1 MAKRAENCRMCFKV
15 VDMMAAKNKKTDPN
29 AVIRLAGVGKT
40 YKLYKNQKM
49 RLLALFSRRIKAKDK
64 VALKNIDLTIKR
76 GESVALLGKNGAG
89 KSTLLKMIS
98 GVTFPSQ
105 GEIMTNGRIG
115 ALLELSAGFE
125 PEFTGRENIWLR
137 CSLGGMSNDEIAAV
151 EPKIIDFAQL
161 EEYIDQP
168 VRTYSSGMRSRLGF
182 AISVNLRPDILIVDE
197 ALSVGD
203 AVFKKKCLAAVK
215 EIMSQ
220 DDVTFLLVTHSS
232 GAAKDFCKRGVVIHD
247 GVVAFDG
254 AINDA
259 VEYYENEVLQLA
271 PGETAEDRN
280 RKAAAAASK
289 KVSFFTDRPL

>member
-1 MAKRAENCRMCFKV
+1 MAK
-15 VDMMAAKNKKTDPN
+15 KNKTKPSDV
-29 AVIRLAGVGKT
+29 VIKLEGIGKT

-49 RLLALFSRRIKAKDK
+49 RLLALFTKRIKPKKK
-64 VALKNIDLTIKR
+64 VALKNIDLTIRR

-98 GVTFPSQ
+98 GVTFPTK
-105 GEIMTNGRIG
+105 GEITTNGRIG

-137 CSLGGMSNDEIAAV
+137 CSLGGMSNDEITAI

-182 AISVNLRPDILIVDE
+182 AISVNMNPDILIVDE

-203 AVFKKKCLAAVK
+203 AVFKQKCLAAVK
-215 EIMSQ
+215 DIMSREE
-220 DDVTFLLVTHSS
+220 VTFLLVTHSS

-247 GVVAFDG
+247 GVVAYDG
-254 AINDA
+254 DIESA
-259 VEYYENEVLQLA
+259 VQYYEDTVLQLA
-271 PGETAEDRN
+271 PGETAESRN
-280 RKAAAAASK
+280 SK
-289 KVSFFTDRPL
+289 TAQKPSKVSFFTDKPL

>member
-1 MAKRAENCRMCFKV
+1 MV
-15 VDMMAAKNKKTDPN
+15 SKKTDN
-29 AVIRLAGVGKT
+29 NTDAVIRIEGIGKT
-40 YKLYKNQKM
+40 YKLYKNQKQ
-49 RLLALFSRRIKAKDK
+49 RLLALFTKRIKPKKK
-64 VALKNIDLTIKR
+64 VALKNIDLTINR

-98 GVTFPSQ
+98 GVTFPTK
-105 GEIMTNGRIG
+105 GTLTTNGRIG

-125 PEFTGRENIWLR
+125 PEFTGKENIWLR
-137 CSLGGMSNDEIAAV
+137 CSLGGMTNEEISAV

-182 AISVNLRPDILIVDE
+182 AISVNMSPDILIVDE

-215 EIMSQ
+215 DIMSR
-220 DDVTFLLVTHSS
+220 DGITFLLVTHSS

-247 GVVAFDG
+247 GIVAFDG
-254 AINDA
+254 DIEAA
-259 VEYYENEVLQLA
+259 VSYYENEVLQLA
-271 PGETAEDRN
+271 PGETTEDRN
-280 RKAAAAASK
+280 RKKAAANA
-289 KVSFFTDRPL
+289 KVSFFTDKPL

>member
-1 MAKRAENCRMCFKV
+1 MK
-15 VDMMAAKNKKTDPN
+15 KNTN
-29 AVIRLAGVGKT
+29 EIVISLRSVGKT
-40 YKLYKNQKM
+40 YKLYKNQKQ
-49 RLLALFSRRIKAKDK
+49 RLLALFTKRIKPKKK
-64 VALKNIDLTIKR
+64 VALKKIDLTIRR

-98 GVTFPSQ
+98 GVTFPTK
-105 GEIMTNGRIG
+105 GEIETHGRIG

-137 CSLGGMSNDEIAAV
+137 CSLAGMSNEDIAAV

-182 AISVNLRPDILIVDE
+182 AISVNMSPDILIVDE

-215 EIMSQ
+215 DIMTREE
-220 DDVTFLLVTHSS
+220 VTFLLVTHSS
-232 GAAKDFCKRGVVIHD
+232 GSAKSFCERGVVIHD
-247 GVVAFDG
+247 GTVAFDG
-254 AINDA
+254 DITEA
-259 VEYYENEVLQLA
+259 VDFYENSILELS
-271 PGETAEDRN
+271 PGESTEDRN
-280 RKAAAAASK
+280 KKAK
-289 KVSFFTDRPL
+289 KVSFFTDQPI

>member
-1 MAKRAENCRMCFKV
+1 
-15 VDMMAAKNKKTDPN
+15 MAAKNNNTDTDI
-29 AVIRLAGVGKT
+29 VIRLDGIGKT
-40 YKLYKNQKM
+40 YKLYKNQKL
-49 RLLALFSRRIKAKDK
+49 RLLALFSKRIKPKKK
-64 VALKNIDLTIKR
+64 VALKNIDLTIRR

-98 GVTFPSQ
+98 GVTFPTK
-105 GEIMTNGRIG
+105 GELTTNGRIG

-137 CSLGGMSNDEIAAV
+137 CSLGGMSNDEISKV

-182 AISVNLRPDILIVDE
+182 AISVNMSPDILIVDE

-232 GAAKDFCKRGVVIHD
+232 GAARDFCKRGVVIHD
-247 GVVAFDG
+247 GIVAFDG
-254 AINDA
+254 DIEAA
-259 VEYYENEVLQLA
+259 VAFYENEVLQLA

-280 RKAAAAASK
+280 RKTANANA
-289 KVSFFTDRPL
+289 KVSFFTDKPL